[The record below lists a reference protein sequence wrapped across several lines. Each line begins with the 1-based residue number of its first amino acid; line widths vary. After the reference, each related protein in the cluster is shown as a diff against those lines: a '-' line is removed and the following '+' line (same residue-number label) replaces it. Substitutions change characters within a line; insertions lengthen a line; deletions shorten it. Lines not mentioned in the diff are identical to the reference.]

1 MYFNFELSWILV
13 PLGIFLYYKFNNLKI
28 YLNYSLIFIS
38 IIGMIDTGLSKKDI
52 VKGQKYQI
60 LGLIQ
65 FYLSILFHFFLIFS
79 LVNYNDYSYPNLISF
94 ILFIFGILIILFLPY
109 WPYKLTKQDFI
120 ILDILFYL
128 TFIIYHLIYSKKI
141 NFLNIS

>member
-65 FYLSILFHFFLIFS
+65 FYLTILFHFFLIFS